1 MEVDLEHEWTIPSHM
16 PFSKAHWTPFEG
28 QKVKGTIRR
37 VVLRGEVAY
46 IDGQVLVP
54 PGYGQDVRKWPQG
67 AVPQLPPSAPTTSE
81 MTTTPERPRRGI
93 PGLPD
98 GRFHLPPRIHRASD
112 PGLPA
117 EEPKEK
123 SSRKVAEPE
132 LMGTPDG
139 TCYPPPPVPRQAS
152 PQNLGTPGLLHPQTS
167 PLLHSLVGQHILSVQ
182 QFTKDQ
188 MSHLFNVAH
197 TLRMMVQKER
207 SLDILKGKVMASM
220 FYEVSTRTS
229 SSFAAAMARLG
240 GAVLSFSEA
249 TSSVQKGESLA
260 DSVQTMSCYAD
271 VVVLRHPQP
280 GAVELAAKHCR
291 RPVINAG
298 DGVGEHPTQA
308 LLDIFTIRE
317 ELGTVNGMTITMV
330 GDLKH
335 GRTVH
340 SLACLLTQYRVS
352 LRYVAPPSLR
362 MPPTVRAFVA
372 SRGTKQEEFESIEE
386 ALPDTDVLY
395 MTRIQKERFGSTQ
408 EYEACFGQFI
418 LTPHIMTRAKKKM
431 VVMHPMPRV
440 NEISVEVDSDPRAAY
455 FRQAENG
462 MYIRM
467 ALLATVLGRF

>member
-1 MEVDLEHEWTIPSHM
+1 MWRSGDAGLFPHLSHRLIC
-16 PFSKAHWTPFEG
+16 PLTLFA
-28 QKVKGTIRR
+28 
-37 VVLRGEVAY
+37 
-46 IDGQVLVP
+46 
-54 PGYGQDVRKWPQG
+54 
-67 AVPQLPPSAPTTSE
+67 
-81 MTTTPERPRRGI
+81 
-93 PGLPD
+93 
-98 GRFHLPPRIHRASD
+98 
-112 PGLPA
+112 A

-123 SSRKVAEPE
+123 SSRKAAEPD
-132 LMGTPDG
+132 LMGTLDG
-139 TCYPPPPVPRQAS
+139 TCYLPPPVPRQAS
-152 PQNLGTPGLLHPQTS
+152 PQNLGAPGLLHPQTS
-167 PLLHSLVGQHILSVQ
+167 PLLHSLVGQHILSVR

-197 TLRMMVQKER
+197 MLRMMVQKER

-362 MPPTVRAFVA
+362 MPPDVRAFVA

-395 MTRIQKERFGSTQ
+395 MTRIQKERFGSAQ